1 MEMSLKDKSIAVI
14 GLGLLGTSL
23 AMALKGKCRELTGW
37 SRQEKVLRYVLDNG
51 IVDNAPES
59 PSEAVCN
66 ADITVLCLPIPVI
79 CDFLRQHAGDFKS
92 GAVVTDIGSVKGIIV
107 RTGEEALTPSGVKF
121 VGSHPMAGTEKTGA
135 FAAFPGLYDHAE
147 VFITPTEN
155 TDESALSSVY
165 ALWSAVGT
173 AIRVIT
179 PDYHDRLVAHT
190 SHISHLL
197 ALGIT
202 LSVLNEDDPQLRRD
216 RFSGCATGFRDTS
229 RIASSSPS
237 MWREIIEANQQPVLE
252 AIAEFERYFNEI
264 KELIKSGR
272 FDEFEKLFAR
282 GKELRDSW
290 IAYKNS
296 EHNCKW

>member
-1 MEMSLKDKSIAVI
+1 MFLDNKNIAII

-23 AMALKGKCRELTGW
+23 AMTLKGKCGKIIGW
-37 SRQEKVLRYVLDNG
+37 SRQEKVRRYVLANG
-51 IVDNAPES
+51 IVDHAPES
-59 PSEAVCN
+59 PQEAVCG

-79 CDFLRQHAGDFKS
+79 CDFLRRYAHDFKPGS
-92 GAVVTDIGSVKGIIV
+92 VVTDIGSVKGIIV
-107 RTGEEALTPSGVKF
+107 KAGEEALESCGVNF

-135 FAAFPGLYDHAE
+135 FAAFPKLYEHAE
-147 VFITPTEN
+147 VFITPTAK
-155 TDESALSSVY
+155 TDKTALAAVE
-165 ALWSAVGT
+165 ALWGAAGT
-173 AIRVIT
+173 AIRVIP

-252 AIAEFERYFNEI
+252 AIAEFERYFGEI

-296 EHNCKW
+296 EHSCKW

>member
-1 MEMSLKDKSIAVI
+1 MDLSLKNKSVAVV

-23 AMALKGKCRELTGW
+23 AMALKGKCAGITGW
-37 SRQEKVLRYVLDNG
+37 SRQQKVREYALSGN
-51 IVDNAPES
+51 IVDRTPENVTD
-59 PSEAVCN
+59 AIKN
-66 ADITVLCLPIPVI
+66 ADITVLCLPVPVI
-79 CDFLRQHAGDFKS
+79 CDFMRQHCHEFKPGS
-92 GAVVTDIGSVKGIIV
+92 VVTDIGSVKGIV
-107 RTGEEALTPSGVKF
+107 VKTGEEALTPCGVDF

-135 FAAFPGLYDHAE
+135 FAAFPELYNHAE
-147 VFITPTEN
+147 VFITPTER
-155 TDESALSSVY
+155 TSETALETV
-165 ALWSAVGT
+165 AQLWREIGT
-173 AIRVIT
+173 AVRVIP

-202 LSVLNEDDPQLRRD
+202 LSVLNEDDPVLRRD

-252 AIAEFERYFNEI
+252 AIEEFERCFGQI
-264 KELIKSGR
+264 KELIKEGR
-272 FDEFEKLFAR
+272 FDEFEQLFAH

>member
-1 MEMSLKDKSIAVI
+1 MDLSLKNKNVAII

-23 AMALKGKCRELTGW
+23 AMALNGKCREIVGW
-37 SRQEKVLRYVLDNG
+37 SRREKVRDYVLDKKV
-51 IVDNAPES
+51 VDRCPES
-59 PSEAVCN
+59 VVDAISD

-79 CDFLRQHAGDFKS
+79 CEFVLRYRNEFKHGS
-92 GAVVTDIGSVKGIIV
+92 VVTDIGSVKGVIV
-107 RTGEEALTPSGVKF
+107 KAGEKALHPCGVKF
-121 VGSHPMAGTEKTGA
+121 IGSHPMAGTEKTGA
-135 FAAFPGLYDHAE
+135 FAAFPELYNHAE
-147 VFITPTEN
+147 VFITPTE
-155 TDESALSSVY
+155 DSSADALELVK
-165 ALWSAVGT
+165 ALWHAAGT
-173 AIRVIT
+173 AIRIIS

-202 LSVLNEDDPQLRRD
+202 LSVLDEDDPGLRRD

-237 MWREIIEANQQPVLE
+237 MWREIIEANRQPVLE
-252 AIAEFERYFNEI
+252 AIDEFEWYFGLIKKLI
-264 KELIKSGR
+264 KEGR
-272 FDEFEKLFAR
+272 FDEFERLFAR